1 MFLIC
6 RSLTFTTTFLYHVK
20 KRIKNIIN
28 HAAVETADDNAQL
41 PVVMATRHAFS
52 WKDLSLE
59 IELKGKKCCYVSA
72 LRVKAAQFSLTFL
85 WLWERWCP
93 AAEYFI
99 CREKLS
105 NVAMTGTELNRYLK
119 HVSLA
124 S

>member
-1 MFLIC
+1 MQQL
-6 RSLTFTTTFLYHVK
+6 RLLTTTHSCLLSWQ
-20 KRIKNIIN
+20 R
-28 HAAVETADDNAQL
+28 DML
-41 PVVMATRHAFS
+41 FS

-59 IELKGKKCCYVSA
+59 IELKGKKCCYISA
-72 LRVKAAQFSLTFL
+72 LRVKAAWFILTFCGG
-85 WLWERWCP
+85 EGGGCGSGGCP

-105 NVAMTGTELNRYLK
+105 NVAVTGTELNRYLK